1 MKLKRRSKAIGDF
14 SMASMTDVIFLLLI
28 FFMVSSTLVVP
39 SALRVLLPKSSQQ
52 TNARPVTRV
61 TVTPEGEYFVG
72 VGNGEDRQVTF
83 EEIAPFLQ
91 ETLDQNPDMF
101 VALYAD
107 EGVPYGEVVK
117 VLNIAVE
124 NRYQMVLAT
133 RPLKE

>member
-1 MKLKRRSKAIGDF
+1 M
-14 SMASMTDVIFLLLI
+14 
-28 FFMVSSTLVVP
+28 
-39 SALRVLLPKSSQQ
+39 
-52 TNARPVTRV
+52 
-61 TVTPEGEYFVG
+61 
-72 VGNGEDRQVTF
+72 TF
-83 EEIAPFLQ
+83 EEIAPYLQ

>member
-61 TVTPEGEYFVG
+61 TVTREGEYFVG
-72 VGNGEDRQVTF
+72 IGNGEDRQVAF
-83 EEIAPFLQ
+83 DEIAPFLQ